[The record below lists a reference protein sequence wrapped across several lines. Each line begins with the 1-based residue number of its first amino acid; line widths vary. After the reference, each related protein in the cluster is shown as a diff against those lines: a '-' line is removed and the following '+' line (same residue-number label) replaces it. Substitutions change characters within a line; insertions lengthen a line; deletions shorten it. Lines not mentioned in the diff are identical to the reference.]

1 MGDGHRKINN
11 FSMIHHKRGSW
22 GFLRLPFSFLG
33 YEKGR
38 TEYRGQRSEGKGQEG
53 TEDEKVRRWDRAEDK
68 NGGWLDWR
76 VNRRYSLS
84 LYPLL
89 NEPVDFFSVNYTKD
103 ENSVIGSFENHPV
116 ISNSQLP
123 ESFKGS
129 L

>member
-1 MGDGHRKINN
+1 MN
-11 FSMIHHKRGSW
+11 
-22 GFLRLPFSFLG
+22 
-33 YEKGR
+33 GR
-38 TEYRGQRSEGKGQEG
+38 
-53 TEDEKVRRWDRAEDK
+53 EDEKVRRWDRAEDK

-76 VNRRYSLS
+76 VKERYSLS
-84 LYPLL
+84 FYPPF

>member
-1 MGDGHRKINN
+1 M
-11 FSMIHHKRGSW
+11 
-22 GFLRLPFSFLG
+22 LRFDP
-33 YEKGR
+33 
-38 TEYRGQRSEGKGQEG
+38 EYRDFRFATTGKVRGAHRGQKSEGRGQEG

-76 VNRRYSLS
+76 VNGRYFLS

-89 NEPVDFFSVNYTKD
+89 NEPVGFFSVNYTKD

>member
-1 MGDGHRKINN
+1 M
-11 FSMIHHKRGSW
+11 
-22 GFLRLPFSFLG
+22 
-33 YEKGR
+33 
-38 TEYRGQRSEGKGQEG
+38 
-53 TEDEKVRRWDRAEDK
+53 RRWDRAEDK

-129 L
+129 LQWFSIDFRSYDKPFFDGSLDHFPVFYINLRDV